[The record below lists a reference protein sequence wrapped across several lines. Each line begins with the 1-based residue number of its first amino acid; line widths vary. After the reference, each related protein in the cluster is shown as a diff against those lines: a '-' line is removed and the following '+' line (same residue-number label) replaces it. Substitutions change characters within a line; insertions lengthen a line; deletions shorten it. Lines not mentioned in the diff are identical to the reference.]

1 MNPYFIIILILVMT
15 IILVLFGIIQ
25 EQKLIKTFEDNDL
38 LLSNEEIILLSNE
51 HIETLD
57 LILVNLGVLPSCKG
71 EYCSILF
78 KNRFQLNCYKEFD
91 ILTLSTYVTS
101 YSIKLSKTASS
112 IKNDFLIGKF
122 VEINVNGQNL
132 LFKFPKDKRNLFS

>member
-1 MNPYFIIILILVMT
+1 MT

-38 LLSNEEIILLSNE
+38 LLSNEETILLSNE

-57 LILVNLGVLPSCKG
+57 LILVNLGFLPSCKG

-112 IKNDFLIGKF
+112 IKNDFFRYPRLQLWMRSSFCQTEPQPLRRLRIL
-122 VEINVNGQNL
+122 QA
-132 LFKFPKDKRNLFS
+132 